1 MTSLHFAANKGYTI
15 LAENLVNRYGAS
27 IESLTIKK
35 QTPMHMAAAAGMLET
50 VEKLVDM
57 EARVATKIFEEFGG
71 ALSRAFI
78 RGREPVSIIHYTRPG
93 TCINHPQD

>member
-57 EARVATKIFEEFGG
+57 EARVATKIFEDFPGT
-71 ALSRAFI
+71 LLI
-78 RGREPVSIIHYTRPG
+78 GREPVSIHHYTVPG
-93 TCINHPQD
+93 TCINQPPH